1 MNYFSRTCFTST
13 TRKLKH
19 KDTFKNV
26 WTLSK
31 LYLNS
36 ALTVFN
42 GCRWHNSLKWS
53 FMQKSQ
59 SIRHISLCNVIIPPE
74 NHKGIFKQ
82 MQWVLWVP
90 YHPLLWIFM
99 NSKIRAITLLFFF
112 SSFLMWKARA
122 FYLRLTLTQCHDW
135 TFKWKKVGEIIFL
148 FFW

>member
-1 MNYFSRTCFTST
+1 MNYSESNYAAMNYFSRTCFTYT

-59 SIRHISLCNVIIPPE
+59 SIRHISLYNVIIPPG

-99 NSKIRAITLLFFF
+99 NSKIRAITLPFFF
-112 SSFLMWKARA
+112 LLLFNVESKGILF
-122 FYLRLTLTQCHDW
+122 
-135 TFKWKKVGEIIFL
+135 EININTMSWL
-148 FFW
+148 NI